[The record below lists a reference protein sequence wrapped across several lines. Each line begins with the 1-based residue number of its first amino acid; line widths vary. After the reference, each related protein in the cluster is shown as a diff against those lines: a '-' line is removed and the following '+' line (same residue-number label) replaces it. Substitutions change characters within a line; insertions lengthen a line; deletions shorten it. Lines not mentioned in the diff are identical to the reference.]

1 MHKTNDSEKYGQEE
15 ITNLNEIDELLNI
28 HNQYVTIA
36 PIDLSGFILTNL
48 LSPSDSILE
57 SKISSKR
64 S

>member
-1 MHKTNDSEKYGQEE
+1 MHKTNHSEKYGQEE
-15 ITNLNEIDELLNI
+15 ITNLNEIDELLNT

-36 PIDLSGFILTNL
+36 TIDLSGFILTNL